1 MCIRDSN
8 YTVFGQ
14 VFEGIE
20 VVDAIAATRLVEN
33 PPYDNEY
40 TLPAENIWI
49 ESVEIVEY
57 EG

>member
-1 MCIRDSN
+1 MDYN